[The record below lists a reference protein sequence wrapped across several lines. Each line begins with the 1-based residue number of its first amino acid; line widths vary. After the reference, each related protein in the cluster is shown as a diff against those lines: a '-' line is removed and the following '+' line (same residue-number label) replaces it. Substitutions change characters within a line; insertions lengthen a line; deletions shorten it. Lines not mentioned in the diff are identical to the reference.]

1 VNKLN
6 KTKVINKNY
15 RLVGKLILL
24 TVIILFSNLSLSQN
38 NIERYTIGEIEV
50 SGNTSFSPITIVTF
64 SGLKVGDAI
73 SIPGEKLSNAI
84 KKLWGSNLFS
94 SVDVYKTKIENGIID
109 LEIELYDL
117 PELTDLQITGA
128 KKRKIEEIVK
138 ENKLQTG
145 VKVTENLITTTKN
158 YLENK
163 YRKKGFLNARV
174 IIKTEEV
181 IDSSKKSKVK
191 MFLDIKKGNKIKINK
206 IQFEGISELKSKT
219 LEKAMKN
226 TKKRKFYRIFKRSKY
241 VPDDFKEDLANL
253 VDKYK
258 ENGFRDAR
266 VVFDTILNNNDKQ
279 IDVSI
284 SLVEG
289 SKYTFGNIEYL
300 GNSVYTDQQL
310 NQILKIN
317 EGDTYNGVELE
328 KRIADRSDPDADDI
342 SNLYQNNG
350 YLFSSITPVEVNADG
365 NVIDLEIRIN
375 EGKPAYFNKI
385 TVVGNNKTNDHVIY
399 REIRTRP
406 GQLYSK
412 ANVFRSLRELG
423 QLGFFDPQ
431 LISPDFKNIN
441 PNDGTVDLEYT
452 LVETGSSQIELQ
464 GGYGGGGFIGTIGLS
479 FNNFSI
485 KDIFKKEAYAPIP
498 MGDGQRLALRLQA
511 SRFYTVNSFNFT
523 EPWLGGKRPV
533 QFSVQLSQTKQF
545 MFNPYNYTADKSKY
559 FNISGVSIGLAK
571 RLTVPDDYF
580 TLSQFIGFQYYDLNE
595 YNTGLF
601 TFGNG
606 SSNNLSYTV
615 ALSRNNTFTDPIYP
629 TGGSNFTL
637 SAKLTFPYSAF
648 NDIDYKALKDERDDL
663 FDQLGVDP
671 TNTSAGD
678 RIAEI
683 DQERYK
689 WLEFYKIKFKG
700 EWFTALTKKLVLRPS
715 FEFGFLGAYN
725 NDRGVIPFERFFLG
739 GDGMGM
745 YNLDGRENIPLRG
758 YPNQSL
764 SAQDGGSIYN
774 KYSLELRYPISL
786 GEQAKIFALTFIEGG
801 ASYNS
806 FRDFDPFLL
815 KRSAGIGVRLF
826 MPQFGLLGIDFGH
839 GFDPVPGQATKH
851 GWETHFIFGQNF

>member
-1 VNKLN
+1 VIKLN
-6 KTKVINKNY
+6 NSLKRFLFSIKIIS
-15 RLVGKLILL
+15 LIA
-24 TVIILFSNLSLSQN
+24 ILFSHMTFSQN
-38 NIERYTIGEIEV
+38 SVERYNIGKIEV

-64 SGLKVGDAI
+64 SGLKEGDAI
-73 SIPGEKLSNAI
+73 NIPGEKLSTAI

-94 SVDVYKTKIENGIID
+94 SVNIYKTKDDNGIID
-109 LEIELYDL
+109 LEIELFDL
-117 PELTDLQITGA
+117 PELSELSITGV
-128 KKRKIEEIVK
+128 KKRKIEEIIK
-138 ENKLQTG
+138 ENKLQDG

-163 YRKKGFLNARV
+163 YRKKGFLNAKV
-174 IIKTEEV
+174 LITTDKV
-181 IDSSKKSKVK
+181 VDSSKKSKVK
-191 MFLDIKKGNKIKINK
+191 MKLDIQKGNKIKVNK
-206 IQFEGISELKSKT
+206 IDFNGNDKLKSKT
-219 LEKAMKN
+219 LQKSMKN
-226 TKKRKFYRIFKRSKY
+226 TKRKKFYRIFKRSKY
-241 VPDDFKEDLANL
+241 VPDDFKEDLESL

-258 ENGFRDAR
+258 ENGYRDAR
-266 VVFDTILNNNDKQ
+266 IISDTIFNKNDKQ

-284 SLVEG
+284 TLVEG
-289 SKYTFGNIEYL
+289 SKYSFGKIEYL
-300 GNSVYTDQQL
+300 GNSIYTDDQL
-310 NQILKIN
+310 NQILKIK

-328 KRIADRSDPDADDI
+328 KRIADRSDPDADDL

-365 NVIDLEIRIN
+365 NIIDLEIRIN

-385 TVVGNNKTNDHVIY
+385 SVVGNNKTNDHVIF

-485 KDIFKKEAYAPIP
+485 RDIFKKEAYNPIP

-523 EPWLGGKRPV
+523 EPWLGGKKPV

-545 MFNPYNYTADKSKY
+545 MFNPYNYTADKSRY
-559 FNISGVSIGLAK
+559 FNITGLSVGLAK
-571 RLTVPDDYF
+571 RLRVPDDYF
-580 TLSQFIGFQYYDLNE
+580 TLSQFIGYQFYDLNE

-648 NDIDYKALKDERDDL
+648 NDVDYKQLKEERDDL
-663 FDQLGVDP
+663 VDQLELDP

-689 WLEFYKIKFKG
+689 WLEFYKIKFRG
-700 EWFTALTKKLVLRPS
+700 EWFTALTKKLILRPA
-715 FEFGFLGAYN
+715 FEYGFLGAYN

-764 SAQDGGSIYN
+764 SSQDGGSIYN

-801 ASYNS
+801 ASFNS
-806 FRDFDPFLL
+806 FRDFDPFVL

-839 GFDPVPGQATKH
+839 GFDPIPGQSSKH

>member
-1 VNKLN
+1 MNRLN
-6 KTKVINKNY
+6 KIKVLNKNIF
-15 RLVGKLILL
+15 LVAKSTLLILL
-24 TVIILFSNLSLSQN
+24 FLNTNLTISQN
-38 NIERYTIGEIEV
+38 NTERYTVGKIEV

-64 SGLKVGDAI
+64 SGLREGDAI

-94 SVDVYKTKIENGIID
+94 SVDIYQTKVEDGIID
-109 LEIELYDL
+109 LDIELYDL
-117 PELTDLQITGA
+117 AELTDLQITGV
-128 KKRKIEEIVK
+128 KKRKFEEIIK

-163 YRKKGFLNARV
+163 YRKKGFLNAKV

-181 IDSSKKSKVK
+181 IDSTKKSKVK
-191 MFLDIKKGNKIKINK
+191 MTLDIIKGNKIKINE
-206 IQFEGISELKSKT
+206 ISFEGINELNAKT

-226 TKKRKFYRIFKRSKY
+226 TKRRKFYRIFKRSKY
-241 VPDDFKEDLANL
+241 VPDDFKEDLASL

-266 VVFDTILNNNDKQ
+266 IVSDSILNNDDQQ

-284 SLVEG
+284 SLIEG
-289 SKYTFGNIEYL
+289 SKYTFGKIEYL

-310 NQILKIN
+310 NQILKIK

-328 KRIADRSDPDADDI
+328 KRIADRSDPDADDL

-350 YLFSSITPVEVNADG
+350 YLFSSVTPVEVNADG

-385 TVVGNNKTNDHVIY
+385 SVVGNNKTNDHVIY

-412 ANVFRSLRELG
+412 ANVFRTLRELG

-485 KDIFKKEAYAPIP
+485 KDIFKKEAYTPIP

-559 FNISGVSIGLAK
+559 FNISGVSVGLAK

-580 TLSQFIGFQYYDLNE
+580 TLSQFLGFQYYDLNE

-637 SAKLTFPYSAF
+637 SAKMTFPYSAF
-648 NDIDYKALKDERDDL
+648 ND
-663 FDQLGVDP
+663 VDRKNP
-671 TNTSAGD
+671 
-678 RIAEI
+678 
-683 DQERYK
+683 
-689 WLEFYKIKFKG
+689 
-700 EWFTALTKKLVLRPS
+700 
-715 FEFGFLGAYN
+715 
-725 NDRGVIPFERFFLG
+725 
-739 GDGMGM
+739 
-745 YNLDGRENIPLRG
+745 
-758 YPNQSL
+758 
-764 SAQDGGSIYN
+764 
-774 KYSLELRYPISL
+774 
-786 GEQAKIFALTFIEGG
+786 
-801 ASYNS
+801 
-806 FRDFDPFLL
+806 
-815 KRSAGIGVRLF
+815 
-826 MPQFGLLGIDFGH
+826 
-839 GFDPVPGQATKH
+839 
-851 GWETHFIFGQNF
+851 